1 MTDSFWRWGAFI
13 YRIRWI
19 VLAIW
24 LVILGVCGGVF
35 APQAGSVLKAGGIQA
50 PGTDSDKAAIVLQEE
65 FGTST
70 LNNLLIVFHHDEQTI
85 ESPDYRQSVEAA
97 VARVQAVEGVNGPI
111 ATFYNTGNTQL
122 LSQDRKTTV
131 AIVPLEGD
139 EGETQERV
147 PDVRDAVGAISLGHY
162 VTGLPAINY
171 DFAHT
176 SEVDLKRAE
185 MFTIPLVLFL
195 LILTFRTVISAAVP
209 LILGAAAVVTAL
221 AMLYVAGSSTD
232 VSIFAL
238 NVASMIGLGLG
249 IDFSLIV
256 VNRFR
261 EELALRGNP
270 ADAVAMTMATAGR
283 SIVYSGITV
292 ILGMIVLTAMFNL
305 MVVRSISLGV
315 MLVAVTALLAGMTLL
330 PALLG
335 VLGHRLEWLR
345 VLPKPKPDAGG
356 ETGIWYRLSH
366 AIMRRPVAW
375 LTGALV
381 ILFIIAYPARE
392 LDMIGSDPGLLPD
405 DSESVQGVRFLDQ
418 EFGQNLL
425 TPIQVVIRAD
435 GENAVFTPEFL
446 TALDTLSQNLLFDA
460 RVEQVQSLSTYVA
473 LQPRFDGR
481 FQALKNEDFVDLPPL
496 DPLDPNPEVPGIGI
510 TPFIDVWAEVVPHSP
525 AYFGFAQMTFGAGE
539 NHALAVTPAL
549 QVYRVNSG
557 TLTVQADQPL
567 TLWRAA
573 NFGNREAA
581 EVIPAN
587 TPVSLVAG
595 DQVVV
600 QVQTAVTL
608 STPDGEVDM
617 LTAIVAHVRPG
628 AGVQETWTD
637 GNPTSDPFAGL
648 PRRVIGGG
656 LGSTFPTGLANIKL
670 DLSETAPGARFP
682 RHTHPGPELIVTE
695 SGVLTIHSSPEMVMT
710 GADGR
715 VAEGPYD
722 APIELGPTGKAVV
735 QGSGI
740 HRAENLGTEPA
751 QVWSLRVLD
760 ATEPPFAPQE
770 VRQFASQFVNLNDG
784 GTTAVVNIFTR
795 FGPYT
800 DEHEALVSDI
810 REVMV
815 PQIAGFENAEVLVG
829 GNAANFIDFRDT
841 LYGRFPF
848 LVLAVL
854 ALTFIILMM
863 FFQSIFLPFK
873 AILMNLASI
882 LATYGALVLIFQHG
896 WGSGQLGFEPLGGVA
911 VVTPAILFVILFS
924 LSTDYEVF
932 MLSRVKEYYHAT
944 GNNEEAVAA
953 GAQHTSGVIT
963 AAGLILI
970 GTFGSFATAGIIT
983 IKEIGLGL
991 AIGVLIDTTIVR
1003 VILVPATMRLA
1014 GSANWFMPPLLKRF
1028 VPELSEGPSGGV
1040 PMPAGAGAGAG
1051 HAGYAGHVG
1060 QAASSAPSYTYNP
1073 PPQPAQGQGQGQHQ
1087 GQGYGA
1093 AEAVADPYPA
1103 GPAGA
1108 GSGAGGY
1115 DEMAR
1120 QQQIPV
1126 TPGGERM
1133 AGQLRPTGGPIGAD
1147 VIVLPRSRAFRI
1159 GRDAT
1164 SDLQVFDPRIS
1175 RNHAEINRR
1184 GNDYIVSDLNSTNG
1198 VYINGRRITEP
1209 AMLRD
1214 GDAVEIGNTG
1224 GVTFTF
1230 ELRSV
1235 SGV

>member
-19 VLAIW
+19 VLALW
-24 LVILGVCGGVF
+24 LVVLGVCGGIF

-50 PGTDSDKAAIVLQEE
+50 PGTDSARAATVLTDE

-70 LNNLLIVFHHDEQTI
+70 LNNLLIVFHDDEQTI
-85 ESPDYRQSVEAA
+85 EMPEYRQSVEAA
-97 VARVQAVEGVNGPI
+97 VARVQVVEGVNSTI
-111 ATFYNTGNTQL
+111 TTFYNSGLPQL
-122 LSQDRKTTV
+122 LSADRKTTI
-131 AIVPLEGD
+131 AIVSLEGD
-139 EGETQERV
+139 EGETQELV
-147 PDVRDAVGAISLGHY
+147 PTVRDAVGAISLEHY

-176 SEVDLKRAE
+176 SEVDLRRAE
-185 MFTIPLVLFL
+185 MVTIPLVLIL
-195 LILTFRTVISAAVP
+195 LILTFRTIISAAVP

-221 AMLYVAGSSTD
+221 AMLYVAGSATD

-270 ADAVAMTMATAGR
+270 SDAVAMTMATAGR

-292 ILGMIVLTAMFNL
+292 ILGMVILTVMFNL

-335 VLGHRLEWLR
+335 VLAHRLDWLR
-345 VLPKPKPDAGG
+345 VLPKAKPDGGG

-375 LTGALV
+375 LSGALL
-381 ILFIIAYPARE
+381 ILFIIAWPARE
-392 LDMIGSDPGLLPD
+392 LDLVGSDPGVLPD
-405 DSESVQGVRFLDQ
+405 DAESVLGVRFLDQ

-425 TPIQVVIRAD
+425 TPIQVVIRGE
-435 GENAVFTPEFL
+435 GENSVFTPEFL
-446 TALDTLSQNLLFDA
+446 TALDTLSQNLQFDA
-460 RVEQVQSLSTYVA
+460 RVAQVQSLATYVD
-473 LQPRFDGR
+473 LQPREDGR
-481 FQALKNEDFVDLPPL
+481 FQALKNEDFVELPAL
-496 DPLDPNPEVPGIGI
+496 DPLDPNPAVPGIEI
-510 TPFIDVWAEVVPHSP
+510 QPFIDVWAEQVPHTP
-525 AYFGFAQMTFGAGE
+525 AYFGFAQMSFGANE
-539 NHALAVTPAL
+539 TLELQVTPAL

-557 TLTVQADQPL
+557 TLTVQAGGPV
-567 TLWRAA
+567 TLWRFAS
-573 NFGNREAA
+573 FGMRERA
-581 EVIPAN
+581 EVIADGSAI
-587 TPVSLVAG
+587 VLAVG
-595 DQVVV
+595 DQLVVP
-600 QVQTAVTL
+600 VQTAVTL
-608 STPDGEVDM
+608 TTPDGAVDM
-617 LTAIVAHVRPG
+617 MTAIVVHVRPG
-628 AGVQETWTD
+628 AGVQDSWTD
-637 GNPTSDPFAGL
+637 GEPTSDPFFGL
-648 PRRVIGGG
+648 PRTVIGGG
-656 LGSTFPTGLANIKL
+656 LGNTFATGPVNIKL
-670 DLSETAPGARFP
+670 DLSITEVGARFP
-682 RHTHPGPELIVTE
+682 RHTHPGPELIVTQ

-715 VAEGPYD
+715 MVEGPYD

-740 HRAENLGTEPA
+740 HRAENLGSEPA
-751 QVWSLRVLD
+751 NVWSLRVLD

-770 VRQFASQFVNLNDG
+770 VRQVASQFVNLDHG
-784 GTTAVVNIFTR
+784 GMTAVVNIFTR

-800 DEHEALVSDI
+800 DEHEALVADI
-810 REVMV
+810 RDVMV
-815 PQIAGFENAEVLVG
+815 PQLAGFENAEVLVG
-829 GNAANFIDFRDT
+829 GSAASFIDFRDT
-841 LYGRFPF
+841 LYGRFPL

-854 ALTFIILMM
+854 ALTFVILMM

-882 LATYGALVLIFQHG
+882 FATYGALVLIFQHG
-896 WGSGQLGFEPLGGVA
+896 WGSGQLGFQPMGGVG

-970 GTFGSFATAGIIT
+970 GTFGSFALAGIVT

-991 AIGVLIDTTIVR
+991 AIGVLIDTTVVR
-1003 VILVPATMRLA
+1003 VLLVPATMRLA
-1014 GSANWFMPPLLKRF
+1014 GSANWYMPPLLKRF
-1028 VPELSEGPSGGV
+1028 VPELSEGPSSGV
-1040 PMPAGAGAGAG
+1040 PAPAHAG
-1051 HAGYAGHVG
+1051 HAATP
-1060 QAASSAPSYTYNP
+1060 APMGTYTP
-1073 PPQPAQGQGQGQHQ
+1073 VPQ
-1087 GQGYGA
+1087 
-1093 AEAVADPYPA
+1093 A
-1103 GPAGA
+1103 GPGQRQHGTADTGEIVDRAWPAAPAAGT
-1108 GSGAGGY
+1108 GGNA
-1115 DEMAR
+1115 DMSR
-1120 QQQIPV
+1120 NQQVPV

-1147 VIVLPRSRAFRI
+1147 VIALPRSRAFRI
-1159 GRDAT
+1159 GRDAS

-1198 VYINGRRITEP
+1198 IYINGRRITEP
-1209 AMLRD
+1209 ALLRD

-1230 ELRSV
+1230 ELRPV